1 MKRLS
6 DDEWFA
12 IRQPFSFLRSH
23 YVGWSAKHRYIV
35 STWLEQ
41 KDGGWFYE
49 TGEAVIFERSEDALA
64 FKVWIS
70 GDPFGLH
77 HRIRPQVSDAM
88 ALFELD

>member
-1 MKRLS
+1 MRRLT

-12 IRQPFSFLRSH
+12 IRQPVSFLRAH

-49 TGEAVIFERSEDALA
+49 TGDAVIFESSDDALA
-64 FKVWIS
+64 FKIWIT
-70 GDPFGLH
+70 GDPFELA
-77 HRIRPQVSDAM
+77 RSFEPRVADAM
-88 ALFELD
+88 AMFLTH